1 MDIGLVFAI
10 AGAAIVMAISGT
22 GSAIGVALAGQAA
35 GGVMT
40 EDPDK
45 FGRMI
50 PLIGIPGTQGFYG
63 FLIGF
68 LVLNKL
74 NLIGGGGGEIK
85 IPTLYQGI
93 AIFSICAVVSLVES
107 ISAVWQG
114 KVSVASI
121 YMVAKKPE
129 EAGKALVLPIFV
141 EIYAILGLA
150 AAFLLLS
157 GVRI

>member
-1 MDIGLVFAI
+1 MDAGLAFAV
-10 AGAAIVMAISGT
+10 AGAAIVMAISGV

-35 GGVMT
+35 GGVMS
-40 EDPDK
+40 EDPEK

-50 PLIGIPGTQGFYG
+50 PLIGISGTQGFYG

-74 NLIGGGGGEIK
+74 NLLGDAIK
-85 IPTLYQGI
+85 IPTLYQGLQI
-93 AIFSICAVVSLVES
+93 FAICTVVSLVES

-114 KVSVASI
+114 KVSVSSI
-121 YMVAKKPE
+121 YLVAKKPE

-150 AAFLLLS
+150 SAFLLLL
-157 GVRI
+157 GVKI

>member
-1 MDIGLVFAI
+1 MELGLVLAL
-10 AGAAIVMAISGT
+10 AGAAIVMTISGT
-22 GSAIGVALAGQAA
+22 GSSIGVALAGQAA
-35 GGVMT
+35 GGVLT
-40 EDPDK
+40 EDPEK

-63 FLIGF
+63 FLVGF

-74 NLIGGGGGEIK
+74 NLLTANIK
-85 IPTLYQGI
+85 IPTLGQGWQI
-93 AIFSICAVVSLVES
+93 FAICLVVSIVES
-107 ISAVWQG
+107 VSAVWQG

-129 EAGKALVLPIFV
+129 QAGKALVLPIFV

-150 AAFLLLS
+150 TAFLLLQ
-157 GVRI
+157 GVKI

>member
-1 MDIGLVFAI
+1 M
-10 AGAAIVMAISGT
+10 S
-22 GSAIGVALAGQAA
+22 
-35 GGVMT
+35 
-40 EDPDK
+40 EDPEK

-50 PLIGIPGTQGFYG
+50 PLIGISGTQGFYG

-74 NLIGGGGGEIK
+74 NLLGADIK
-85 IPTLYQGI
+85 IPTLPQGI
-93 AIFSICAVVSLVES
+93 EIFSICAVVSLVEC
-107 ISAVWQG
+107 ISAIWQG

-121 YMVAKKPE
+121 YLVAKKPE

-150 AAFLLLS
+150 AAFLLLL
-157 GVRI
+157 GVKI

>member
-1 MDIGLVFAI
+1 MELGLIFSI
-10 AGAAIVMAISGT
+10 AGAVTVMVISGI

-35 GGVMT
+35 AGVMT
-40 EDPDK
+40 EDPEK

-50 PLIGIPGTQGFYG
+50 PLVGIAGTQGFYG

-74 NLIGGGGGEIK
+74 NLLTANII
-85 IPTLYQGI
+85 IPALSQGI
-93 AIFSICAVVSLVES
+93 QIFSICAVVSLVEFV
-107 ISAVWQG
+107 SAVWQG
-114 KVSVASI
+114 KVSVTSI
-121 YMVAKKPE
+121 YIVAKRPQ

-150 AAFLLLS
+150 AAFLLLL
-157 GVRI
+157 GVKI

>member
-1 MDIGLVFAI
+1 MEIGLAFAI

-40 EDPDK
+40 EDPEK

-63 FLIGF
+63 FLVGF

-74 NLIGGGGGEIK
+74 NLLGTEIK
-85 IPTLYQGI
+85 MPTLAQGI
-93 AIFSICAVVSLVES
+93 QIFSICLLVSVVEA

-150 AAFLLLS
+150 AGFLLLL
-157 GVRI
+157 GVKI

>member
-1 MDIGLVFAI
+1 MDAGLAFAI
-10 AGAAIVMAISGT
+10 AGAAIVMAISGV

-40 EDPDK
+40 EDPEK

-74 NLIGGGGGEIK
+74 DLLGTAIK
-85 IPTLYQGI
+85 IPTLQQGI
-93 AIFSICAVVSLVES
+93 QIFCICTAVSVVES
-107 ISAVWQG
+107 VSAVWQG

-129 EAGKALVLPIFV
+129 ETGKALVLPIFV

-150 AAFLLLS
+150 AAFLLLL
-157 GVRI
+157 GVKI

>member
-1 MDIGLVFAI
+1 MEPGLIFAL

-22 GSAIGVALAGQAA
+22 GSAIGVALAGSAA
-35 GGVMT
+35 GGVMS
-40 EDPDK
+40 EDPEK

-63 FLIGF
+63 FLVGF

-74 NLIGGGGGEIK
+74 NLLADAIK
-85 IPTLYQGI
+85 VPTLTQGLQI
-93 AIFSICAVVSLVES
+93 FAICTLVSIVES

-114 KVSVASI
+114 KVSVSSI
-121 YMVAKKPE
+121 YLVAKRPE
-129 EAGKALVLPIFV
+129 QAGRALVLPIFV

-150 AAFLLLS
+150 AGFLLLLA
-157 GVRI
+157 VKI

>member
-1 MDIGLVFAI
+1 MEPGLIFAL

-22 GSAIGVALAGQAA
+22 GSAIGVAFAGQAA
-35 GGVMT
+35 GGVLS
-40 EDPDK
+40 EDPEK

-63 FLIGF
+63 FLVGF

-74 NLIGGGGGEIK
+74 NLLADAIK
-85 IPTLYQGI
+85 IPTLAQGLQI
-93 AIFSICAVVSLVES
+93 FAICTLVSIVEA

-114 KVSVASI
+114 KVAVSSI
-121 YMVAKKPE
+121 YLVAKRPE
-129 EAGKALVLPIFV
+129 QAGRALVLPIFV

-150 AAFLLLS
+150 AGFLLLLA
-157 GVRI
+157 VKI

>member
-1 MDIGLVFAI
+1 MEWGLLFAI

-22 GSAIGVALAGQAA
+22 GSAIGVSLAGQAA

-40 EDPDK
+40 EDPEK

-50 PLIGIPGTQGFYG
+50 PLIGLPGTQGFYG

-74 NLIGGGGGEIK
+74 NLIGTNIK
-85 IPTLYQGI
+85 IPNLVQGLQI
-93 AIFSICAVVSLVES
+93 LAICAVVSVVES
-107 ISAVWQG
+107 ASAVWQG
-114 KVSVASI
+114 KVAVSSI
-121 YMVAKKPE
+121 YIVAKKPE

-150 AAFLLLS
+150 ASFLLLL
-157 GVRI
+157 GVRL

>member
-1 MDIGLVFAI
+1 MEAGLTFAI
-10 AGAAIVMAISGT
+10 AGAAAVMALSGV

-40 EDPDK
+40 EDPEK

-74 NLIGGGGGEIK
+74 NLLGGAIK
-85 IPTLYQGI
+85 IPSLAQGLQI
-93 AIFSICAVVSLVES
+93 FAICFLVSLVES

-114 KVSVASI
+114 KVSVSSI
-121 YMVAKKPE
+121 YLVAKKPE

-150 AAFLLLS
+150 AAFLLLL
-157 GVRI
+157 GVKI

>member
-1 MDIGLVFAI
+1 MDTGLVYSI
-10 AGAAIVMAISGT
+10 AGAAIVMAISGV
-22 GSAIGVALAGQAA
+22 GSAIGVAIAGQAA
-35 GGVMT
+35 GGVLT
-40 EDPDK
+40 EDPEK

-74 NLIGGGGGEIK
+74 NLLAAEIK
-85 IPTLYQGI
+85 IPTINQGI
-93 AIFSICAVVSLVES
+93 EIFSICAVVSLVES

-114 KVSVASI
+114 KVAAASI

-129 EAGKALVLPIFV
+129 ETGKALVLPIFV

-150 AAFLLLS
+150 AAFLLLL
-157 GVRI
+157 GVKI

>member
-1 MDIGLVFAI
+1 MDLGLIFSI
-10 AGAAIVMAISGT
+10 AGAAVVMVISGV

-35 GGVMT
+35 AGVMT
-40 EDPDK
+40 EDPEK

-50 PLIGIPGTQGFYG
+50 PLVGIPGTQGFYG

-74 NLIGGGGGEIK
+74 NLLAANIK
-85 IPTLYQGI
+85 IPTLSEGI
-93 AIFSICAVVSLVES
+93 QIFSICAVVSLVES

-114 KVSVASI
+114 KVSVSSI
-121 YMVAKKPE
+121 YIVAKKPE

-150 AAFLLLS
+150 AGFLLLL
-157 GVRI
+157 GVKV

>member
-1 MDIGLVFAI
+1 MDAGLVFAL

-40 EDPDK
+40 EDPEK

-74 NLIGGGGGEIK
+74 NLLGANIADIK
-85 IPTLYQGI
+85 IPTLSQGI
-93 AIFSICAVVSLVES
+93 EIFAICAVVSIVES

-121 YMVAKKPE
+121 YLVAKRPE

-150 AAFLLLS
+150 AAFLLLL
-157 GVRI
+157 GVKI

>member
-1 MDIGLVFAI
+1 MEIGLIFAI
-10 AGAAIVMAISGT
+10 AGAAIVMCMSGT
-22 GSAIGVALAGQAA
+22 GSGIGVAYAGQAA
-35 GGVMT
+35 GGVMS
-40 EDPDK
+40 EDPEK
-45 FGRMI
+45 FGKMI

-74 NLIGGGGGEIK
+74 GLLTATVK
-85 IPTLYQGI
+85 TPSLAQGLQ
-93 AIFSICAVVSLVES
+93 IFSICVAVGLVEA

-121 YMVAKKPE
+121 YLVAKRPE

-150 AAFLLLS
+150 AGFLLLL
-157 GVRI
+157 GVKI